1 MSTFQYFSKS
11 IDLGSTDR
19 TIPWTWKQSHVEFVY
34 TLPEPG
40 PDQAYIDV
48 VLVVRPRSRDCAS
61 FFFHIQLQAVPVS
74 AEMKHLRCPH
84 RCSRSHCVIG
94 HRGTGRAVR
103 VFVFDL
109 GLRCDIENHSRTTL
123 PWSLCQMDAGRGRV
137 ERGRH
142 TGTS

>member
-1 MSTFQYFSKS
+1 MDMEAVARRVRVHAPRAGT
-11 IDLGSTDR
+11 G
-19 TIPWTWKQSHVEFVY
+19 
-34 TLPEPG
+34 PG
-40 PDQAYIDV
+40 VHRRLSWLSALEAGIV
-48 VLVVRPRSRDCAS
+48 HL
-61 FFFHIQLQAVPVS
+61 FFFIQLQAVSVS

-137 ERGRH
+137 ERGRKGRH